1 MQSFW
6 LSSKRGRGEDGNDDD
21 ADDDDADDDDGVF
34 GVCVVVCQ

>member
-21 ADDDDADDDDGVF
+21 DDDDGVF

>member
-21 ADDDDADDDDGVF
+21 ADDDDGVF